1 MLFRCHTQQVEIS
14 TPLAPSTVLG
24 GKELVCGSLEFS
36 GRPRWQAGSR
46 ALAPS
51 SPPAPGATL
60 SSLSLFSHLWFTCLM
75 ETAVAVGD
83 VSSGHTAT
91 WFSGSGTRT
100 FLLDPLS
107 FPALLHTQPTASV
120 LCDLSPHC
128 HFHLGDSAGLGA
140 PSLPAALRGLF
151 GLLRGSAMLSYRF
164 CVAQVIYF
172 IL

>member
-1 MLFRCHTQQVEIS
+1 MGVSSFLGDQGGRQGAGLWPP
-14 TPLAPSTVLG
+14 PLLQ
-24 GKELVCGSLEFS
+24 
-36 GRPRWQAGSR
+36 PRGQHF
-46 ALAPS
+46 P
-51 SPPAPGATL
+51 
-60 SSLSLFSHLWFTCLM
+60 LSLFSHLWFTCLM

-83 VSSGHTAT
+83 VTSGHTAT
-91 WFSGSGTRT
+91 WFSGSGTRA

-107 FPALLHTQPTASV
+107 FPAPLHTQPTASV

-151 GLLRGSAMLSYRF
+151 GVLRGSAMLSYRF